1 MKAESHDP
9 ADRKTFLSMLKNT
22 TSTDDV
28 RHVEAKAAQE
38 FWRQWIGVQLSFKGP
53 GVSDE
58 WRIFPGRYI
67 GRRQGRLGELASQFT
82 ARNAIHPMLIGMFAT
97 THA

>member
-67 GRRQGRLGELASQFT
+67 GRISGGTHDEGDSRKRS
-82 ARNAIHPMLIGMFAT
+82 RSMLWVPA
-97 THA
+97 